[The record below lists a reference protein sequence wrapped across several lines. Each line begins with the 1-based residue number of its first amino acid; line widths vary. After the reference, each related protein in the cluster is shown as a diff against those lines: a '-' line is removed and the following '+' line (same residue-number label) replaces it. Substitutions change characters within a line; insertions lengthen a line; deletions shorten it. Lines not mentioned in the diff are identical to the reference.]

1 MFFPE
6 MDELQSE
13 RKHRCAQP
21 SDANCL
27 FGTQMDF
34 VNAFEDVIN
43 KHVLSSCI
51 GMRIR
56 FVQVNQQISM
66 HISTVKSAHSNEQIE
81 IILCRGGQQD
91 CNITNFDKAPMQ
103 HSCSWPFVIT
113 IHVIMDVWLSFHCVL
128 ILQKSRQDTISH
140 LIDGSKEWITKN
152 QKFAKRPH
160 DDDSMLFWG

>member
-34 VNAFEDVIN
+34 VNAFENVIN
-43 KHVLSSCI
+43 KHDLSSCI

-81 IILCRGGQQD
+81 IILCRGDQQD
-91 CNITNFDKAPMQ
+91 CNSTNFEKAPMQ
-103 HSCSWPFVIT
+103 HSCSWLFAIV
-113 IHVIMDVWLSFHCVL
+113 IHVIVDGWLLNCSEMSVELSLCFNFAEIKTGHHFSLGWWFKGVDHK
-128 ILQKSRQDTISH
+128 KS
-140 LIDGSKEWITKN
+140 KVC
-152 QKFAKRPH
+152 
-160 DDDSMLFWG
+160 